1 MKAKG
6 IVVRLLAACAGA
18 LLPMVA
24 AAQMYRP
31 EAFDDSFAGS
41 FERAP
46 AEPSLALGL
55 CPNGVQALNRELAQ
69 ESRWLDLVSGKVGA
83 DRLPDA
89 STDRAGPWVLYARV
103 YVLNFANH
111 LGEQKLTESQ
121 VGFGRTG
128 PAIAGRIYIGI
139 RKRF

>member
-31 EAFDDSFAGS
+31 EAFDESFAGS

-55 CPNGVQALNRELAQ
+55 SPNGVQALNRELAQ

>member
-1 MKAKG
+1 
-6 IVVRLLAACAGA
+6 VVRLLAACAGA

-31 EAFDDSFAGS
+31 EAFVESFAGS

-46 AEPSLALGL
+46 AEPSLVLGL
-55 CPNGVQALNRELAQ
+55 SPGGVQALNRELAA

-83 DRLPDA
+83 DRIPEA
-89 STDRAGPWVLYARV
+89 GTERPGPWVLYARV
-103 YVLNFANH
+103 YVLNFANNI
-111 LGEQKLTESQ
+111 GEQKLSESQ

>member
-6 IVVRLLAACAGA
+6 IVVRLALAGAGA
-18 LLPMVA
+18 LLPLVA

-31 EAFDDSFAGS
+31 ESFDEMPR
-41 FERAP
+41 EREP
-46 AEPSLALGL
+46 ALVLGL
-55 CPNGVQALNRELAQ
+55 SPSGIDALNHDFAREARLF
-69 ESRWLDLVSGKVGA
+69 DLVRGKVGA
-83 DRLPDA
+83 DRLA
-89 STDRAGPWVLYARV
+89 EITADRPEPWILYARI
-103 YVLNFANH
+103 YVLNFRNN
-111 LGEQKLTESQ
+111 LGEQKLMESQ

>member
-1 MKAKG
+1 MG
-6 IVVRLLAACAGA
+6 IVVRLAAAGAGA
-18 LLPMVA
+18 LLPMIA

-31 EAFDDSFAGS
+31 EAFEEG
-41 FERAP
+41 P
-46 AEPSLALGL
+46 AQPSLVLGL
-55 CPNGVQALNRELAQ
+55 SPSGIDQLNRDLAR

-83 DRLPDA
+83 DRLPEVGIE
-89 STDRAGPWVLYARV
+89 RPGPWVLYARL
-103 YVLNFANH
+103 YVLNFANN

-121 VGFGRTG
+121 VGLGRTG

>member
-6 IVVRLLAACAGA
+6 IVVRLALTGAGA
-18 LLPMVA
+18 LLSFAA

-31 EAFDDSFAGS
+31 EAF
-41 FERAP
+41 EEAP
-46 AEPSLALGL
+46 SPNEPALVLGL
-55 CPNGVQALNRELAQ
+55 SPNGIDAVNREFAREARL
-69 ESRWLDLVSGKVGA
+69 LDLVRGKVGA
-83 DRLPDA
+83 DRLAEISAERPE
-89 STDRAGPWVLYARV
+89 PWILYARL
-103 YVLNFANH
+103 YVLNFRNN

-121 VGFGRTG
+121 IGFGRTG

>member
-1 MKAKG
+1 MKATG
-6 IVVRLLAACAGA
+6 MVVRLLAAGAGA

-31 EAFDDSFAGS
+31 EAFEEG
-41 FERAP
+41 P
-46 AEPSLALGL
+46 AEPSLVLGL
-55 CPNGVQALNRELAQ
+55 SPGGMDALNRELAR

-83 DRLPDA
+83 DRIPDPG
-89 STDRAGPWVLYARV
+89 SDRPEPWVLYARF
-103 YVLNFANH
+103 YVLNFANN

-121 VGFGRTG
+121 IGFGRTG